1 MNKKIPLRLCVGCR
15 EMKPK
20 KDMIRVVK
28 TPENE
33 IILDTTGRKN
43 GRGAYI
49 CNDVECLKKAVK
61 SSAIDRSL
69 KINVEKSVYEE
80 MERQMSNENET

>member
-43 GRGAYI
+43 GRGAYL

-69 KINVEKSVYEE
+69 KINVEKSVYDE
-80 MERQMSNENET
+80 MERQMSNSNET

>member
-1 MNKKIPLRLCVGCR
+1 MNKKIPLRLCVGCS

-43 GRGAYI
+43 GRGAYL

>member
-1 MNKKIPLRLCVGCR
+1 MNKKVPLRLCVGCR

-20 KDMIRVVK
+20 KDLIRVVK

-33 IILDTTGRKN
+33 IVLDMTGKMN
-43 GRGAYI
+43 GRGAYL

-61 SSAIDRSL
+61 SSAIDSSL
-69 KINVEKSVYEE
+69 KTNIKKEVYEE
-80 MERQMSNENET
+80 MERQMIGDE

>member
-1 MNKKIPLRLCVGCR
+1 MNKKVPLRLCVGCR

-20 KDMIRVVK
+20 KDLIRVVK

-33 IILDTTGRKN
+33 IVLDMTGKIN
-43 GRGAYI
+43 GRGAYL

-69 KINVEKSVYEE
+69 KVNIKKEMYEE
-80 MERQMSNENET
+80 MERQMIGDE

>member
-43 GRGAYI
+43 GRGAYL

-61 SSAIDRSL
+61 SSAIERSL

>member
-43 GRGAYI
+43 GRGAYL

-69 KINVEKSVYEE
+69 KINVEKSVYKE

>member
-1 MNKKIPLRLCVGCR
+1 MNKKVPLRLCVGCR

-20 KDMIRVVK
+20 KELIRVVK

-33 IILDTTGRKN
+33 IVLDMTGKIN
-43 GRGAYI
+43 GRGAYL

-69 KINVEKSVYEE
+69 KVNIKKEMYEE
-80 MERQMSNENET
+80 MERQMIGDE

>member
-43 GRGAYI
+43 GRGAYL

-61 SSAIDRSL
+61 SSAIDRAL

>member
-43 GRGAYI
+43 GRGAYL

>member
-1 MNKKIPLRLCVGCR
+1 MNKKVPLRLCVGCR

-20 KDMIRVVK
+20 KDLIRVVK

-33 IILDTTGRKN
+33 IVLDMTGKMN
-43 GRGAYI
+43 GRGAYL

-69 KINVEKSVYEE
+69 KTNIKKEVYEE
-80 MERQMSNENET
+80 MERQMIGDE